1 MARSTVSCSRSTGN
15 LARSQGPPGDVT
27 RTMRSL
33 RLIRS
38 DPPAAAHPAAPAPP
52 PLPHGHPGP
61 HDHPGPRSG
70 SPGTPDRP
78 HGRPLRA
85 EPPRAEP
92 PVAETP
98 RGGRPRNDSSRAEP
112 RPADHRPARQG
123 ALRDAPPPRGGG
135 SARSAGGFPVPAAAG
150 DAVAGEP
157 VAPRHGPRVQPAPVA
172 PPVQRVSAAVA
183 DLRTAPDAPASPPG
197 PRPAGPQAGPTD
209 PEPVDRSAP
218 DLPDEVADGPWAL
231 VRRAQAGDMGAFSE
245 LFDRY
250 YDVVFRY
257 VLFRMNDRTLA
268 EDITQETFLRALRR
282 ISSVSYQGRDIG
294 AWFVTIARNLIFD
307 HVKSS
312 RYRLEST
319 TSDIIELSPSTHGP
333 EQQVLD
339 LTTNEEL
346 LRCVRKLNADQQ
358 ECISLRFLQG
368 LSVAETAKIMD
379 RNEGAVKAL
388 QHRAVRRL
396 AQLLP
401 EGLR

>member
-1 MARSTVSCSRSTGN
+1 M
-15 LARSQGPPGDVT
+15 T
-27 RTMRSL
+27 RTMRSP
-33 RLIRS
+33 RLLPG
-38 DPPAAAHPAAPAPP
+38 DPAGTGPALPVPPHAPVTRPGPSTGAPDPVGLGRLGTGPTGPGPGPLPATPPQPPSAGAAPVHGGPPTRTGGPLSGPAAAADAA
-52 PLPHGHPGP
+52 
-61 HDHPGPRSG
+61 
-70 SPGTPDRP
+70 
-78 HGRPLRA
+78 
-85 EPPRAEP
+85 
-92 PVAETP
+92 
-98 RGGRPRNDSSRAEP
+98 
-112 RPADHRPARQG
+112 
-123 ALRDAPPPRGGG
+123 
-135 SARSAGGFPVPAAAG
+135 
-150 DAVAGEP
+150 AGEP
-157 VAPRHGPRVQPAPVA
+157 VRRRLPGAVAEPATVA
-172 PPVQRVSAAVA
+172 PPRQRVPGTPGGELRVVPGGAAP
-183 DLRTAPDAPASPPG
+183 TATPTAPG
-197 PRPAGPQAGPTD
+197 PRAAPAD
-209 PEPVDRSAP
+209 PHDGGESS
-218 DLPDEVADGPWAL
+218 GPWVL
-231 VRRAQAGDMGAFSE
+231 VHSAQAGDMNAFSE

-282 ISSVSYQGRDIG
+282 IGSVTYQGRDIG

-339 LTTNEEL
+339 LATNEEL

-368 LSVAETAKIMD
+368 LSVAETAKVMD

>member
-1 MARSTVSCSRSTGN
+1 
-15 LARSQGPPGDVT
+15 
-27 RTMRSL
+27 
-33 RLIRS
+33 
-38 DPPAAAHPAAPAPP
+38 
-52 PLPHGHPGP
+52 
-61 HDHPGPRSG
+61 
-70 SPGTPDRP
+70 
-78 HGRPLRA
+78 
-85 EPPRAEP
+85 
-92 PVAETP
+92 
-98 RGGRPRNDSSRAEP
+98 
-112 RPADHRPARQG
+112 
-123 ALRDAPPPRGGG
+123 
-135 SARSAGGFPVPAAAG
+135 
-150 DAVAGEP
+150 
-157 VAPRHGPRVQPAPVA
+157 
-172 PPVQRVSAAVA
+172 VQRVSAAVA
-183 DLRTAPDAPASPPG
+183 DLRAAPDAPAAPPG
-197 PRPAGPQAGPTD
+197 PRSAVPQAGPAE
-209 PEPVDRSAP
+209 PGPVDRGATDLPEEAADGSRALDRGAP
-218 DLPDEVADGPWAL
+218 DLPGDVADGPWAL

-319 TSDIIELSPSTHGP
+319 TSDMIELSPSTHGP

-339 LTTNEEL
+339 LATNEEL

-368 LSVAETAKIMD
+368 LSVAETAAIMD